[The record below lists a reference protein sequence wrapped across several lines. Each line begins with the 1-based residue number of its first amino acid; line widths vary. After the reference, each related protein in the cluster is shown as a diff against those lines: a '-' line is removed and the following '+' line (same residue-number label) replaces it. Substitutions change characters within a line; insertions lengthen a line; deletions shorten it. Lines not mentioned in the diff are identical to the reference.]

1 MNKVSLYIF
10 KYLKIIELCCAICH
24 FKNLHSGHKLIE
36 IYDEDLLKKENI
48 TIESSIKDFNE
59 NIKKIDTLKESIEK
73 EITEIDKLYDKVNNE
88 LIKSFELKHE
98 KLIKQEND
106 LREKLQNE
114 VTKIKEKLEKFLSES
129 NRIIKS
135 NEKIKKGIKTIE
147 KEEKNILKN
156 LSYVSKINKNKKE
169 MRLLDGQLMK
179 NAKISFQEEQIN
191 IKFEE
196 YYFNG
201 IQVPKN
207 IEFKDVSFDRLNIF
221 WKIDDINII
230 NVDKNKIKFRVEIR
244 KENQNEEENLKHK
257 FIQVFEGNKDNCL
270 VENLSPNT
278 FYEIRICCVYGD
290 LIGAWSEIQK
300 VKTLKNIPLFEK
312 SNIIT
317 EESKSLIYGFLPKK
331 PIKTKILYDSKING
345 DSAKTFH
352 SQCDGKFPTIYIVK
366 SKTGYIFGGYLSIA
380 WKSHNDYFKDEEAF
394 FFSVNLK
401 KKYAFTNKNN
411 VMYGNPDYGPVIRG
425 GVSMD
430 ICNSFLS
437 SEYNFICLDNENQ
450 GSKYEINGGN
460 RNFNIQNFEVHQLEY

>member
-1 MNKVSLYIF
+1 M
-10 KYLKIIELCCAICH
+10 
-24 FKNLHSGHKLIE
+24 
-36 IYDEDLLKKENI
+36 
-48 TIESSIKDFNE
+48 
-59 NIKKIDTLKESIEK
+59 KESIEK

-129 NRIIKS
+129 NRIIKT
-135 NEKIKKGIKTIE
+135 NEKIKKGIQIIE

-169 MRLLDGQLMK
+169 MRLLDRQLMK

-207 IEFKDVSFDRLNIF
+207 IEFKDVGLDKLNVF

-244 KENQNEEENLKHK
+244 KENEKEEENLKHK
-257 FIQVFEGNKDNCL
+257 FIQVFEGSKDNCL
-270 VENLSPNT
+270 VENLLPNT
-278 FYEIRICCVYGD
+278 FYEIRICCIYGD
-290 LIGAWSEIQK
+290 LIGVWSEIRK
-300 VKTLKNIPLFEK
+300 VKALNAPLFEK

-317 EESKSLIYGFLPKK
+317 EESKNLILSFLPNK
-331 PIKTKILYDSKING
+331 PNKTKVIFDSKING

-411 VMYGNPDYGPVIRG
+411 VMFGNPDYGPVIRG

-430 ICNSFLS
+430 ICDGFLS
-437 SEYNFICLDNENQ
+437 SKNNFIYLDNENQ

-460 RNFNIQNFEVHQLEY
+460 RYFDIQNFEVYQLEI